1 MSHRLTVVFPALDEA
16 EGILLALDEAEGALG
31 ALVASGVLDG
41 YELLVVDDGSTDRTA
56 ELVADRA
63 EVDPAVRLL
72 RHGRNRGV
80 GAALTTAI
88 AAASGDV
95 LLYTDA
101 DMPVDLAVVEQALPL
116 LGPAVGLV
124 AGYRGRS
131 DADGRFRAVCARTY
145 DVLARRVLG
154 VVERDV
160 NFPFKLMTTATARR
174 VRLRSEGALADLELL
189 VAIRGLG
196 LRVEQMEVVY
206 RPRHLG
212 ESKTLSLRVLG
223 GLALELVRNGRSIR
237 RLRASEGHG

>member
-16 EGILLALDEAEGALG
+16 EGILLAIDQAEGALG
-31 ALVASGVLDG
+31 GLVGSGLLEG
-41 YELLVVDDGSTDRTA
+41 YEILVVDDGSTDATA
-56 ELVADRA
+56 ELVAGRA
-63 EVDPAVRLL
+63 AIDPAVRLL

-80 GAALTTAI
+80 GAALSTAI

-116 LGPAVGLV
+116 LGPEVGLV

-131 DADGRFRAVCARTY
+131 DADGRFRAVCAKAY

-154 VVERDV
+154 VEEQDV
-160 NFPFKLMTTATARR
+160 NFPFKLMATDTARR

-189 VAIRGLG
+189 VAIHGLG
-196 LRVEQMEVVY
+196 LGVEQLEVAY

-223 GLALELVRNGRSIR
+223 GLARELLRNGRSIR
-237 RLRASEGHG
+237 RHRTP